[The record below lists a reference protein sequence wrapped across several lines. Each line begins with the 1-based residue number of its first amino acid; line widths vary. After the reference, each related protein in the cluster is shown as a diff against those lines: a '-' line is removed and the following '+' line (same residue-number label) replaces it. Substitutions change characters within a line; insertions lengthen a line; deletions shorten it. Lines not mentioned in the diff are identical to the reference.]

1 MTGSPA
7 IPGSAGPLGRLW
19 LRFKARLKPAPIA
32 GAQALRTFVEER
44 AAFIAQKCAID
55 YCRGKTGLAS
65 YALFTEKT
73 FLDALEVCKWET
85 FVAVLGDLILV
96 AEGQLRPHAL
106 AADRPRLCEALIG
119 LHGAVLAALPAPGYR
134 AGGWDDAAT
143 AFVARLR
150 SAGLAEPKQARDV
163 ADHSAKRLFD
173 TLPIHTRYRDL
184 DEEVVYGAVRF
195 RMIAV
200 SQELQRRL
208 RGATVVSEL
217 LRERS

>member
-1 MTGSPA
+1 M
-7 IPGSAGPLGRLW
+7 
-19 LRFKARLKPAPIA
+19 
-32 GAQALRTFVEER
+32 
-44 AAFIAQKCAID
+44 
-55 YCRGKTGLAS
+55 
-65 YALFTEKT
+65 
-73 FLDALEVCKWET
+73 
-85 FVAVLGDLILV
+85 
-96 AEGQLRPHAL
+96 
-106 AADRPRLCEALIG
+106 
-119 LHGAVLAALPAPGYR
+119 LAALPAPGYR